1 MGKVRVYGFGF
12 ARAIYAPTHVPPTQL
27 IDSFCARQ
35 SMDERSVKFLFEGNQ
50 VKRLDT
56 PEQLDAP

>member
-1 MGKVRVYGFGF
+1 MGKVWVWGLTF
-12 ARAIYAPTHVPPTQL
+12 ALAIYALTHFPPTQL

-56 PEQLDAP
+56 PEQLGAP

>member
-1 MGKVRVYGFGF
+1 MGKVRVYGLGF
-12 ARAIYAPTHVPPTQL
+12 ACAIYAPTHFPHTQL

-56 PEQLDAP
+56 PEQLGAP